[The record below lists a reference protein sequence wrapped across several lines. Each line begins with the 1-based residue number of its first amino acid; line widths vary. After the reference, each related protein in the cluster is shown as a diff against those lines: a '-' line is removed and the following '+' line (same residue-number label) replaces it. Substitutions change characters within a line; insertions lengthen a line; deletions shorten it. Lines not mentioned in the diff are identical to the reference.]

1 MPFSDEFDLDLVT
14 SGNGIPGG
22 NQPQSTSAEVTWAV
36 SSLIIGKVVKF
47 RVDRMYKPEEAVFP
61 YHPRPEDYDI
71 EAYCNQVFM
80 MYDGEPTH
88 VTLRCDNAIM
98 KAIIDRFGESVKT
111 LPADEQH
118 FLAEVDVSI
127 SPTFYSWVFTYG
139 GKMQILSPESISK
152 EYQKRLTDALKH
164 CT

>member
-1 MPFSDEFDLDLVT
+1 MVYDLVWNND
-14 SGNGIPGG
+14 SYYVFGW
-22 NQPQSTSAEVTWAV
+22 SESH
-36 SSLIIGKVVKF
+36 GKVVKF

-127 SPTFYSWVFTYG
+127 SPTFHSWVFTYG